1 MKIYRSLAAVTIPL
15 ALAACATDP
24 DTGQRHITK
33 AGGGAAIG
41 AAGGAIL
48 GALVGGK
55 HDRTE
60 TLLGAG
66 IGALGGA
73 AVGSYMDRQEAQLRA
88 QTRGTGVRVVRDG
101 DELHLEMP
109 SGITFATN
117 EYAIQPQF
125 QPTLDKVA
133 DTLAGYPQTFI
144 DVYGHTDSTG
154 GDGINLPLSQ
164 NRAKAVADYLSARG
178 VIPARIG
185 VRGMGSSMPI
195 ASNDT
200 PDGRQ
205 ANRRVEIRIVPVTNE
220 G

>member
-1 MKIYRSLAAVTIPL
+1 MTISRSLATLAIPL

-24 DTGQRHITK
+24 DTGQRHLTR

-41 AAGGAIL
+41 AAGGALL
-48 GALVGGK
+48 GVLVGGR
-55 HDRTE
+55 HSRTE

-73 AVGSYMDRQEAQLRA
+73 AVGGYMDRQEAQLRA
-88 QTRGTGVRVVRDG
+88 QTQGTGVQVVRDG
-101 DELHLEMP
+101 DELRLEMP

-117 EYAIQPQF
+117 EYAIQPRF

-133 DTLAGYPQTFI
+133 QTLAGYPQTFI
-144 DVYGHTDSTG
+144 DVYGHTDATG
-154 GDGINLPLSQ
+154 GDAINIPLSQ
-164 NRAKAVADYLSARG
+164 NRARAVADYLSSRG

-185 VRGMGSSMPI
+185 VRGLGASMPI

-205 ANRRVEIRIVPVTNE
+205 ANRRVEIRIVPVTSE

>member
-1 MKIYRSLAAVTIPL
+1 MRISRPLATLAIPL
-15 ALAACATDP
+15 ALAACTTDP
-24 DTGQRHITK
+24 ETGQSHISK
-33 AGGGAAIG
+33 AGGGAALG
-41 AAGGAIL
+41 AGAGALL

-55 HDRTE
+55 HSRTE
-60 TLLGAG
+60 TLAGAG
-66 IGALGGA
+66 IGALAGV
-73 AVGSYMDRQEAQLRA
+73 AVGTYMDRQEAKLRQ
-88 QTRGTGVRVVRDG
+88 QTAGTGVQVVRDG
-101 DELHLEMP
+101 DELRLEMP

-133 DTLAGYPQTFI
+133 QTLAGYPQTFV

-154 GDGINLPLSQ
+154 GDAINVPLSQ
-164 NRAKAVADYLSARG
+164 NRAKAVADYISARG
-178 VIPARIG
+178 VIPARLG
-185 VRGMGSSMPI
+185 VRGLGSSMPI

-200 PDGRQ
+200 TDGRQ